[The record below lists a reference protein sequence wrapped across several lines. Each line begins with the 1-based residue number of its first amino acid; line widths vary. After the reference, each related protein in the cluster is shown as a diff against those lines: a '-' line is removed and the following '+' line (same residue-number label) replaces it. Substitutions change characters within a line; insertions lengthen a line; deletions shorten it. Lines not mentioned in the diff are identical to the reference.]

1 MNTIGN
7 NINLLTDFGF
17 KRMFGT
23 EPYKKNLISFLNA
36 FIKPY
41 FGSVTD
47 ISYRPTEQLGLLPN
61 EKRLVFDV
69 YCETQEDD
77 KVLVEMQKASQ
88 EFLKDRLIAY
98 SARTISNSLVKGDRR
113 YNFPPVISIILVD
126 FEIPELKGKD
136 DFMMHV
142 TLKDD
147 ENKIFSEKVTFILV
161 DLTKFAAKMNF
172 GQLTDERRKWCYA
185 IKNMWRM
192 TDTDIPTEDKIFH
205 ELYEDCTI
213 SKLSDMEQKEYEK
226 SILEY
231 DDVKDALDYHRRLA
245 KAEGIAEGRAEGK
258 AEGIS
263 EGIAKGKVEGIAEAK
278 QQIAIELLKNG
289 VNIETIAKATGLKE
303 EEIERL
309 SERHSPKVTK

>member
-1 MNTIGN
+1 MYTAGN

-23 EPYKKNLISFLNA
+23 EQYKKNLIGFLNA

-41 FGSVTD
+41 FGPVTD
-47 ISYRPTEQLGLLPN
+47 IAYRPTEQLGLLPT

-69 YCETQEDD
+69 YCETQKDD

-113 YNFPPVISIILVD
+113 YKFPPIISIILVD
-126 FEIPELKGKD
+126 FEFPELKGKE

-192 TDTDIPTEDKIFH
+192 TDKDIPTEDKIFH
-205 ELYEDCTI
+205 ELYEECKI
-213 SKLSDMEQKEYEK
+213 SKLSDMEKNEYEK

-231 DDVKDALDYHRRLA
+231 DDVKDALEYHRRLA
-245 KAEGIAEGRAEGK
+245 RTEGKAEGIAETK
-258 AEGIS
+258 L
-263 EGIAKGKVEGIAEAK
+263 
-278 QQIAIELLKNG
+278 QIAIKMLKAG
-289 VNIETIAKATGLKE
+289 IDLATITQTTGLTE
-303 EEIERL
+303 EEIINC
-309 SERHSPKVTK
+309 

>member
-1 MNTIGN
+1 MSTIGN

-205 ELYEDCTI
+205 ELYEDCKI
-213 SKLSDMEQKEYEK
+213 SKLSDMEKKEYEK

-245 KAEGIAEGRAEGK
+245 KAEGRAEGK
-258 AEGIS
+258 AEGT
-263 EGIAKGKVEGIAEAK
+263 AEAK
-278 QQIAIELLKNG
+278 LQIAVKMQKAGIDMA
-289 VNIETIAKATGLKE
+289 TITLTTGLTE
-303 EEIERL
+303 EEII
-309 SERHSPKVTK
+309 K

>member
-1 MNTIGN
+1 M
-7 NINLLTDFGF
+7 
-17 KRMFGT
+17 
-23 EPYKKNLISFLNA
+23 
-36 FIKPY
+36 
-41 FGSVTD
+41 
-47 ISYRPTEQLGLLPN
+47 
-61 EKRLVFDV
+61 
-69 YCETQEDD
+69 
-77 KVLVEMQKASQ
+77 
-88 EFLKDRLIAY
+88 
-98 SARTISNSLVKGDRR
+98 
-113 YNFPPVISIILVD
+113 
-126 FEIPELKGKD
+126 
-136 DFMMHV
+136 
-142 TLKDD
+142 
-147 ENKIFSEKVTFILV
+147 V
-161 DLTKFAAKMNF
+161 DLTKFAAKINF

-192 TDTDIPTEDKIFH
+192 TDTDIPAEDKIFH
-205 ELYEDCTI
+205 ELYEDCKI

-245 KAEGIAEGRAEGK
+245 KAEGRVEGK

>member
-1 MNTIGN
+1 MDTIGN

-23 EPYKKNLISFLNA
+23 EPYKKNLIGFLNA

-41 FGSVTD
+41 FGPVTD
-47 ISYRPTEQLGLLPN
+47 IDYRPTEQLGLLPN

-69 YCETQEDD
+69 YCETQKED

-88 EFLKDRLIAY
+88 EFLKNRLIAY
-98 SARTISNSLVKGDRR
+98 SARTISNSLVKGDRK

-126 FEIPELKGKD
+126 FEIPELKGKE

-192 TDTDIPTEDKIFH
+192 TDTDIPSEDRIFH
-205 ELYEDCTI
+205 ELYEDCKI
-213 SKLSDMEQKEYEK
+213 SKLSDMEKKEYEK

-245 KAEGIAEGRAEGK
+245 KAEGK
-258 AEGIS
+258 AEGIA
-263 EGIAKGKVEGIAEAK
+263 EGIEKGIVEAK
-278 QQIAIELLKNG
+278 QQIAVELLKNG
-289 VNIETIAKATGLKE
+289 IDIETISKATGLTKD
-303 EEIERL
+303 EIEQL
-309 SERHSPKVTK
+309 SDIQ

>member
-41 FGSVTD
+41 FGPVTD
-47 ISYRPTEQLGLLPN
+47 IDYRPSEQLGLLPH

-69 YCETQEDD
+69 YCETQKED

-88 EFLKDRLIAY
+88 EYLNDRIIAY
-98 SARTISNSLVKGDRR
+98 SARTISNSLVKGDRK
-113 YNFPPVISIILVD
+113 YNFPPVISIVLAD
-126 FEIPELKGKD
+126 FTIPELKDGD

-147 ENKIFSEKVTFILV
+147 KNKIFSEKVTFILV
-161 DLTKFAAKMNF
+161 DLTKFAARMDF
-172 GQLTDERRKWCYA
+172 GQFTDERQKWCYT
-185 IKNMWRM
+185 IKNMWRLKE
-192 TDTDIPTEDKIFH
+192 DDIPAEEAVFH
-205 ELYEDCTI
+205 ELYEDCKI
-213 SKLSDMEQKEYEK
+213 SKLSDMEKQEYEK
-226 SILEY
+226 SVLEY

-245 KAEGIAEGRAEGK
+245 KAEGK
-258 AEGIS
+258 AEGIA
-263 EGIAKGKVEGIAEAK
+263 EGIEKGIVEAK
-278 QQIAIELLKNG
+278 QQIAVELLKNG
-289 VNIETIAKATGLKE
+289 IDIETISKATGLTKD
-303 EEIERL
+303 EIEQL
-309 SERHSPKVTK
+309 SDIQ

>member
-61 EKRLVFDV
+61 EKMLVFDV

-205 ELYEDCTI
+205 ELYEDCKI
-213 SKLSDMEQKEYEK
+213 SKLSDMEKKEYEK

-231 DDVKDALDYHRRLA
+231 DDVKDTLDYHRRLA
-245 KAEGIAEGRAEGK
+245 KAEGRAEGK
-258 AEGIS
+258 TEGT
-263 EGIAKGKVEGIAEAK
+263 AEAK
-278 QQIAIELLKNG
+278 LQIAVKMQKAGIDMA
-289 VNIETIAKATGLKE
+289 TITLTTGLTE
-303 EEIERL
+303 EEII
-309 SERHSPKVTK
+309 K

>member
-1 MNTIGN
+1 MDTIGN

-23 EPYKKNLISFLNA
+23 EQYKKNLIGFLNA

-41 FGSVTD
+41 FGPVTD
-47 ISYRPTEQLGLLPN
+47 INYRNTEQLGLLPN
-61 EKRLVFDV
+61 EKRLIFDV
-69 YCETQEDD
+69 YCETQKDD

-142 TLKDD
+142 TLRDD
-147 ENKIFSEKVTFILV
+147 KNEIFSEKVSFILV

-172 GQLTDERRKWCYA
+172 EQLTDERRKWCYA

-192 TDTDIPTEDKIFH
+192 TDSDIPTEDKIFH
-205 ELYEDCTI
+205 ELYEDCKI
-213 SKLSDMEQKEYEK
+213 SKLSNMEKNEYEK

-231 DDVKDALDYHRRLA
+231 DDVKDAIDYHRRLA
-245 KAEGIAEGRAEGK
+245 KAEGK
-258 AEGIS
+258 T
-263 EGIAKGKVEGIAEAK
+263 EGIAKGRAEGIAETK
-278 QQIAIELLKNG
+278 RQIAAEMLKAG
-289 VNIETIAKATGLKE
+289 IDLNIITQTTGLTE
-303 EEIERL
+303 EEITML
-309 SERHSPKVTK
+309 SSKK

>member
-1 MNTIGN
+1 MSTIGN

-77 KVLVEMQKASQ
+77 RVLVEMQKASQ

-205 ELYEDCTI
+205 ELYEDCKI
-213 SKLSDMEQKEYEK
+213 SKLSDMEKKEYEK

-245 KAEGIAEGRAEGK
+245 KAEGRAEGK
-258 AEGIS
+258 AEGT
-263 EGIAKGKVEGIAEAK
+263 AEAK
-278 QQIAIELLKNG
+278 LQIAVKMQKAGIDMA
-289 VNIETIAKATGLKE
+289 TITLTTGLTE
-303 EEIERL
+303 EEII
-309 SERHSPKVTK
+309 K

>member
-1 MNTIGN
+1 MYTIGN

-23 EPYKKNLISFLNA
+23 EPYKKNLIGFLNA

-41 FGSVTD
+41 FGPVTD
-47 ISYRPTEQLGLLPN
+47 IEYRPTEQLGLLPN

-69 YCETQEDD
+69 YCTTQKED

-88 EFLKDRLIAY
+88 EFLKNRLIAY

-147 ENKIFSEKVTFILV
+147 KNKIFSEKVSFILV

-205 ELYEDCTI
+205 ELYEDCKI
-213 SKLSDMEQKEYEK
+213 SKLSDMEKNEYEK

-245 KAEGIAEGRAEGK
+245 KAEGRT
-258 AEGIS
+258 EGIS
-263 EGIAKGKVEGIAEAK
+263 EGIAKGKIEGIAEAK
-278 QQIAIELLKNG
+278 QQIAVELLKNG
-289 VNIETIAKATGLKE
+289 IDIETIAKATGLTE

-309 SERHSPKVTK
+309 SERHSPKVTE

>member
-1 MNTIGN
+1 
-7 NINLLTDFGF
+7 
-17 KRMFGT
+17 
-23 EPYKKNLISFLNA
+23 
-36 FIKPY
+36 
-41 FGSVTD
+41 
-47 ISYRPTEQLGLLPN
+47 
-61 EKRLVFDV
+61 
-69 YCETQEDD
+69 
-77 KVLVEMQKASQ
+77 MQKASQ

-185 IKNMWRM
+185 IKNKWRM

-205 ELYEDCTI
+205 ELYEDCKI
-213 SKLSDMEQKEYEK
+213 SKLSDMEKKEYEK

-245 KAEGIAEGRAEGK
+245 KAEGRAEGK
-258 AEGIS
+258 TEGT
-263 EGIAKGKVEGIAEAK
+263 AEAK
-278 QQIAIELLKNG
+278 LQIAVKMQKAGIDMA
-289 VNIETIAKATGLKE
+289 TITLTTGLTE
-303 EEIERL
+303 EEII
-309 SERHSPKVTK
+309 K

>member
-1 MNTIGN
+1 MYTIGN

-23 EPYKKNLISFLNA
+23 EPYKKNLIGFLNA

-41 FGSVTD
+41 FGPVTD
-47 ISYRPTEQLGLLPN
+47 IEYRPTEQLGLLPN

-69 YCETQEDD
+69 YCTTQKED

-88 EFLKDRLIAY
+88 EFLKNRLIAY
-98 SARTISNSLVKGDRR
+98 SARTISNSLVKGDRK
-113 YNFPPVISIILVD
+113 YNFPPVISIVLVD
-126 FEIPELKGKD
+126 FEIPELKD
-136 DFMMHV
+136 MEDFMMHV

-147 ENKIFSEKVTFILV
+147 KNKIFSEKVSFILV

-192 TDTDIPTEDKIFH
+192 TDMDIPTEDKIFH
-205 ELYEDCTI
+205 ELYEDCKI
-213 SKLSDMEQKEYEK
+213 SKLSDMEKNEYEK

-245 KAEGIAEGRAEGK
+245 KAEGKAEGR

-263 EGIAKGKVEGIAEAK
+263 EGIAKGKAEGKVEGIAEGIIQAK
-278 QQIAIELLKNG
+278 HQIAVKMLKAG
-289 VNIETIAKATGLKE
+289 IDMATIVQTTDLTKE
-303 EEIERL
+303 EISVL
-309 SERHSPKVTK
+309 GGQI

>member
-23 EPYKKNLISFLNA
+23 EPYKKNLIGFLNA

-41 FGSVTD
+41 FGPVTD
-47 ISYRPTEQLGLLPN
+47 IEYRPTEQLGLLPN
-61 EKRLVFDV
+61 EKRLIFDV
-69 YCETQEDD
+69 YCETQKED

-98 SARTISNSLVKGDRR
+98 SARTISNSLVKGDRK
-113 YNFPPVISIILVD
+113 YNFPPVISIVLVD
-126 FEIPELKGKD
+126 FEIPELKGTD

-147 ENKIFSEKVTFILV
+147 KNKIFSEKVSFILI
-161 DLTKFAAKMNF
+161 DLTKFAAKLNF
-172 GQLTDERRKWCYA
+172 GQLSDERRKWCYA

-192 TDTDIPTEDKIFH
+192 TDMDIPTEDKIFH
-205 ELYEDCTI
+205 ELYEDCKI
-213 SKLSDMEQKEYEK
+213 SKLSDMEKNEYEK

-231 DDVKDALDYHRRLA
+231 DDVKDAIEYNSRLA
-245 KAEGIAEGRAEGK
+245 KAEGREEGKAEGIAEG
-258 AEGIS
+258 
-263 EGIAKGKVEGIAEAK
+263 IAQAK
-278 QQIAIELLKNG
+278 YQITVELLKAG
-289 VNIETIAKATGLKE
+289 IDIATISQTTGLTE
-303 EEIERL
+303 EDIIQLNKRQ
-309 SERHSPKVTK
+309 

>member
-205 ELYEDCTI
+205 ELYEDCKI
-213 SKLSDMEQKEYEK
+213 SKLSDMEKKEYEK

-231 DDVKDALDYHRRLA
+231 DDVKDALDYHRRPA
-245 KAEGIAEGRAEGK
+245 KAEGRAEGK
-258 AEGIS
+258 AEGT
-263 EGIAKGKVEGIAEAK
+263 AEAK
-278 QQIAIELLKNG
+278 LQIAVKMQKAGIDMA
-289 VNIETIAKATGLKE
+289 TITLTTGLSE
-303 EEIERL
+303 EEII
-309 SERHSPKVTK
+309 K